1 MVLFTYD
8 AALVAATLLLV
19 QRHDWLL
26 LGPVSFWL
34 TWTTF
39 GVWSGT
45 SYRTSYFASTETYL
59 TIIGV
64 MFLLILREHRRSRHQ
79 LAKVV
84 CGVLSAGPL
93 LYHFVSVAI
102 LFDHSLPLLLYF
114 IIVSALGVAWLR
126 DRAWLRLLLW
136 VVNAVPFLIWVESH
150 ANAAWYVAAL
160 SVAIALYG
168 LHLAGQL
175 RALDTVEEPPL
186 PEVALFHLNGLGL
199 FAWMYPSVYGH
210 AGSIARLAICLG
222 IWNAVLVL
230 GSRRRGAAGPMPHAL
245 ALTFTFAAIAVAL
258 GLAGPWIT
266 VAWAAEGA
274 AVIWVGLV
282 LRKWALRFGGTLL
295 IALAI
300 GRLVVLQFG
309 ETLVSFTL
317 FLNSRMT
324 LGAFIVALLYGAAV
338 LHSRYRDT
346 LGERAPMWTSGFVAA
361 ANVLTVALVT
371 ADIYSFWEVRGEQ
384 FTASF
389 AREASISVTWAAY
402 GMGLIAL
409 GFNRRSP
416 VLRYL
421 ALALFGITVV
431 KLFAVDL
438 LALDGIY
445 RIVGFI
451 VLGLV
456 LLAASFLYQSRRR
469 TPATAGDLV

>member
-1 MVLFTYD
+1 
-8 AALVAATLLLV
+8 
-19 QRHDWLL
+19 
-26 LGPVSFWL
+26 
-34 TWTTF
+34 
-39 GVWSGT
+39 
-45 SYRTSYFASTETYL
+45 
-59 TIIGV
+59 

-93 LYHFVSVAI
+93 LYHFTSVAI

-114 IIVSALGVAWLR
+114 VIVSALGVALLR
-126 DRAWLRLLLW
+126 DRVWLRLLLW
-136 VVNAVPFLIWVESH
+136 VVTAVPFLIWVESH

-160 SVAIALYG
+160 TVAIALYA

-175 RALDTVEEPPL
+175 RVLDAREEPHL
-186 PEVALFHLNGLGL
+186 PELALFHLNGLGL

-210 AGSIARLAICLG
+210 AGSIARLAIGLG
-222 IWNAVLVL
+222 IWNAVLAL
-230 GSRRRGAAGPMPHAL
+230 GSRRRGAAGPVPHAL

-274 AVIWVGLV
+274 AVIWVGLS
-282 LRKWALRFGGTLL
+282 LRRPALRDGGTFLL
-295 IALAI
+295 ALAI
-300 GRLVVLQFG
+300 VRLAAGQFG

-317 FLNSRMT
+317 FLNARMAA
-324 LGAFIVALLYGAAV
+324 GSFIVALLYGAAV
-338 LHSRYRDT
+338 LHRRYRDT
-346 LGERAPMWTSGFVAA
+346 LGDQAHLTTAGFVAA
-361 ANVLTVALVT
+361 AHVLTVALLT

-384 FTASF
+384 FNSSF
-389 AREASISVTWAAY
+389 AREVSISVTWAVY
-402 GMGLIAL
+402 GMGLITL
-409 GFNRRSP
+409 GFNQRSA

-421 ALALFGITVV
+421 ALALFGITVA

-456 LLAASFLYQSRRR
+456 LLAASFLYQSRHR
-469 TPATAGDLV
+469 TPATAGDPV